1 MTQCLSKSQSA
12 ITISVLAMN
21 GGKKIKRLAVAQTV
35 NPTLHQ
41 PHLVGLD
48 GHVRWRKIQHF
59 LPQVH
64 LTTSPCVL
72 EDSH

>member
-12 ITISVLAMN
+12 ITISVLGMN
-21 GGKKIKRLAVAQTV
+21 GGKKIERLAVVQTV

-48 GHVRWRKIQHF
+48 GHVR
-59 LPQVH
+59 
-64 LTTSPCVL
+64 
-72 EDSH
+72 